1 MILIEDIMAYI
12 KLQYSVTHDNITLL
26 TLYMLNL
33 SAEQINVSD
42 MVQVVEILPLVR
54 QAEQCNTLQYNTINS
69 LHAIFS
75 EHINVSDVVQ
85 VVEILPLVGQEL
97 AYST

>member
-1 MILIEDIMAYI
+1 MAYI
-12 KLQYSVTHDNITLL
+12 KLQYSVTHYNITLL
-26 TLYMLNL
+26 TLFVLNL

-54 QAEQCNTLQYNTINS
+54 QAVQCNTLQYNTIDS
-69 LHAIFS
+69 IHAILS
-75 EHINVSDVVQ
+75 EHINICDVVQ